1 MMASPRAAR
10 VTLIHAV
17 QVAMQPVEQAFRTH
31 WPAAE
36 IVHLLDDSLSPDR
49 ARHPELSPELHARI
63 NSLADYAVASGT
75 DAILYT
81 CSAFGAAIEDAA
93 GRLTLPVLKPNE
105 SMFEAALQVGKR
117 VGMLATFAPSVE
129 SMEDEFRALACKQ
142 EVGASIVTIVV
153 ADAMAALKAGDAERH
168 NAVLAAAASGLQG
181 CDCILLAHFSTSRAL
196 AAVQA
201 MSSCP
206 VLTSPGSA
214 VKKLQRLME
223 DVAGECRP

>member
-1 MMASPRAAR
+1 MPLPAAPR

-49 ARHPELSPELHARI
+49 ARHTALSSELHARI
-63 NSLADYAVASGT
+63 NSLADYAVASGA

-81 CSAFGAAIEDAA
+81 CSAFGEAIEAA
-93 GRLTLPVLKPNE
+93 ARRLTLPVLKPNE
-105 SMFEAALQVGKR
+105 SMFEAALQAGR
-117 VGMLATFAPSVE
+117 RIGMLATFAPSVD
-129 SMEDEFRALACKQ
+129 SMEEEFRALACEK
-142 EVGASIVTIVV
+142 EVNASITTLVV
-153 ADAMAALKAGDAERH
+153 PEAMVALKAGNVERH
-168 NAVLAAAASGLQG
+168 NALLADAAPGLQG

-201 MSSCP
+201 VSSCP
-206 VLTSPGSA
+206 VLTSPASA
-214 VKKLQRLME
+214 VEKLQRLMASR
-223 DVAGECRP
+223 AG

>member
-1 MMASPRAAR
+1 MPIARAPR

-17 QVAMQPVEQAFRTH
+17 QVAMQPVEQAFSTH

-49 ARHPELSPELHARI
+49 ARHAALSPELHARI
-63 NSLADYAVASGT
+63 NSLADYAVSGGT

-81 CSAFGAAIEDAA
+81 CSAFGEAIEAA
-93 GRLTLPVLKPNE
+93 ARRLPLPVLKPNE
-105 SMFEAALQVGKR
+105 SMFEAALQAGKR
-117 VGMLATFAPSVE
+117 IGMLATFAPSVE
-129 SMEDEFRALACKQ
+129 SMEEEFRVLSIEKQ
-142 EVGASIVTIVV
+142 ANATITTVVV
-153 ADAMAALKAGDAERH
+153 ADAMAALKAGDADQH
-168 NAVLAAAASGLQG
+168 NALLASAARGLQG

-201 MSSCP
+201 VSPCP

-214 VKKLQRLME
+214 VQKLQRLM
-223 DVAGECRP
+223 ASHTG

>member
-1 MMASPRAAR
+1 MALSRAPR

-17 QVAMQPVEQAFRTH
+17 QVAMQPVEQAFSTH

-49 ARHPELSPELHARI
+49 AKHAALSPELRARI
-63 NSLADYAVASGT
+63 NSLADYAVASGA

-81 CSAFGAAIEDAA
+81 CSAFGEAIEAA
-93 GRLTLPVLKPNE
+93 ARRLPLPVLKPNE
-105 SMFEAALQVGKR
+105 SMFEAALQAGKR
-117 VGMLATFAPSVE
+117 IGMLATFAPSVD
-129 SMEDEFRALACKQ
+129 SMEEEFRALAIEMQ
-142 EVGASIVTIVV
+142 VNATITTIVV
-153 ADAMAALKAGDAERH
+153 ADAMAALKAGDTGQH
-168 NAVLAAAASGLQG
+168 NTLLADAARGLQG

-201 MSSCP
+201 VSPCP

-214 VKKLQRLME
+214 VQKLQRLIE
-223 DVAGECRP
+223 SRVG